1 MAALQQTSSRG
12 RKAVHIENLAELRP
26 VGAGEMR
33 RGTDAARGQTRGW
46 DAAPRLDHSFKTG
59 NRCARLTRRQSAAR
73 CNCAQER
80 AGTELATPPVYPML
94 NFFMAGPDLVRS
106 ELTALGPNG
115 PYRLIIRHGQGSIV
129 EYFLSSTAAL
139 LREAELERLLM
150 CARGANPAQK
160 GVAA

>member
-1 MAALQQTSSRG
+1 MITLSKWETTAPDWHTD
-12 RKAVHIENLAELRP
+12 KVPH
-26 VGAGEMR
+26 
-33 RGTDAARGQTRGW
+33 DAAARR
-46 DAAPRLDHSFKTG
+46 DARVRSLRL
-59 NRCARLTRRQSAAR
+59 
-73 CNCAQER
+73 
-80 AGTELATPPVYPML
+80 PWYPML
-94 NFFMAGPDLVRS
+94 NLFMAGPDLVRS
-106 ELTALGPNG
+106 ELTALGANG